1 MSGRQELHF
10 SMEFSRRARPAH
22 FARTGNL
29 RGIAD
34 PDRWTIIG
42 TAMLKFQ
49 CERCGER
56 IAVQPRHLN
65 QLVCC
70 PQCGNATHPLA
81 GQILTMHSGS
91 APTKAKRRNGSAKPA
106 AAADAPGASGDSKK
120 AKKSSTSA
128 APPLEECANCGRPIG
143 RLQKAERWD
152 GKTVCSA
159 CAEAL
164 ARESLPPRT
173 AAIVKV
179 PTPTRVET
187 GSGNAPP
194 PPLGNRMRKAV
205 TDFRNGIIWALVAVA
220 VAVGLLYLLLSL
232 LRSLGGL
239 MTAAAL
245 LVGLLV
251 VGYFGYRAY
260 AAVRRKLSTLGD
272 NARSIVKL
280 R

>member
-1 MSGRQELHF
+1 
-10 SMEFSRRARPAH
+10 
-22 FARTGNL
+22 
-29 RGIAD
+29 
-34 PDRWTIIG
+34 
-42 TAMLKFQ
+42 MLKFQ

-65 QLVCC
+65 PLVCC

-81 GQILTMHSGS
+81 GQILTMHSGTS
-91 APTKAKRRNGSAKPA
+91 APPKAKRRNGSATKPA
-106 AAADAPGASGDSKK
+106 ATGDPKKSKK
-120 AKKSSTSA
+120 ASAPA
-128 APPLEECANCGRPIG
+128 APPLEECANCGQPIG

-152 GKTVCSA
+152 GKTVCAA

-164 ARESLPPRT
+164 ARESLPPQTT
-173 AAIVKV
+173 ASVKV
-179 PTPTRVET
+179 PTPTRVGGGT
-187 GSGNAPP
+187 VPGDGPP
-194 PPLGNRMRKAV
+194 PPCGDRMRKAD

-239 MTAAAL
+239 MSAAAL

-251 VGYFGYRAY
+251 VGYFCYRAY
-260 AAVRRKLSTLGD
+260 AAVRRKLSNLGES
-272 NARSIVKL
+272 ARSIVKL